1 MQSTTLAF
9 RTAIV
14 NALNNIVFDTKRIGV
29 FEEYVQETSTNKKAL
44 LANCEAYIILLNQT
58 SNDNSARCVR
68 NDEVSIQIQITTV
81 FPAGKGGSKTSEQ
94 ISELVINQLFT
105 SDGLFKK
112 IAMPSPF
119 GLWKMELPV
128 SGRQL
133 NFNENESR
141 IWITQLVVLG
151 YLNQSATV

>member
-14 NALNNIVFDTKRIGV
+14 NALNNIVFESNRVGV

-44 LANCEAYIILLNQT
+44 LTNCEAYIVLLNQT
-58 SNDNSARCVR
+58 SNDNSARCAR

-81 FPAGKGGSKTSEQ
+81 FPAGKGGSKISEQ

-112 IAMPSPF
+112 ITMPSPF

-128 SGRQL
+128 SGRQI

-151 YLNQSATV
+151 YLNQSVTA